1 MHDLWD
7 DLGHLVI
14 RMTTGALLAGHGAQK
29 LFGWFGGRGFQS
41 TKGWMESMGLKP
53 GDLWAGLAGL
63 SEFGGGLL
71 TPLGLLHPLGPVLS
85 SGSMLMAQTKVH
97 GGKPVWVTSG
107 GGELPVTNLAAA
119 LALVLA
125 GPGSFSLE
133 RVLGIRLPRWL
144 ALPGYAAVIAGVV
157 AGMRVS
163 APPAAPVEVA
173 AAELQAVEEAAHPV

>member
-1 MHDLWD
+1 MRDSWD

-14 RMTTGALLAGHGAQK
+14 RLTTGALLAGHGAQK
-29 LFGWFGGRGFQS
+29 LFGWFGGHGFQG
-41 TKGWMESMGLKP
+41 TKGWMESMGLRP

-71 TPLGLLHPLGPVLS
+71 TALGLFHPLGPVVS

-119 LALVLA
+119 LGLVLA
-125 GPGSFSLE
+125 GPGSLSLD
-133 RVLGIRLPRWL
+133 RLLAIKLPRWL
-144 ALPGYAAVIAGVV
+144 ALPGYLAVILGVV

-163 APPAAPVEVA
+163 QPPAEPVEVA
-173 AAELQAVEEAAHPV
+173 AAELQAGEDAAHPV